1 MRAVLVVN
9 PRATSMSPQVAD
21 VIVRAL
27 SRGIDLEVVPT
38 RERGHGATIARHAAE
53 RGAQAVIALG
63 GDGIANEALNGLLQD
78 GPAPD
83 GPVLA
88 VVPGG
93 SANVLARALG
103 FPADAVEATSLVRDS
118 LLAGSTRLI
127 GVGEVRAR
135 EEDGGELR
143 RWFAVNAGLGLDAE
157 IIAAMDAQR
166 RTGKR
171 ATPARYLATTLRQ
184 YAVETDR
191 RHPALEVSR
200 AGGEPPVPVFLAL
213 VQNTAPWTYFGPWPI
228 DACPGASFDA
238 GLDLFAM
245 RSLRAHAT
253 AAAAQRLITRGRLG
267 TTPRSALTWHDQA
280 AFELR
285 ARRPV
290 PLQLDGEHLGAV
302 TWAAFRSVPRAIR
315 VAVPAP
321 EREIGHL

>member
-27 SRGIDLEVVPT
+27 SRGIDLDVVPT
-38 RERGHGATIARHAAE
+38 QERGHGAVIARHAAE
-53 RGAQAVIALG
+53 RGAEAVIALG
-63 GDGIANEALNGLLQD
+63 GDGIANEVLNGLLANGPLGD
-78 GPAPD
+78 GS

-93 SANVLARALG
+93 SANVLARTLG
-103 FPADAVEATSLVRDS
+103 FPADAVEATSLVRDA
-118 LLAGSTRLI
+118 LLAGSARVI
-127 GVGEVRAR
+127 GVGEVRAQ
-135 EEDGGELR
+135 EDGVGELR

-157 IIAAMDAQR
+157 IIAAMDDQR
-166 RTGKR
+166 RTGKK

-184 YAVETDR
+184 YAVDTDR

-200 AGGEPPVPVFLAL
+200 PGGEPPVPVFLAL

-245 RSLRAHAT
+245 RSLRVHAT

-267 TTPRSALTWHDQA
+267 TTPRSALTWHDQT
-280 AFELR
+280 AFALR
-285 ARRPV
+285 AHRPV

-302 TWAAFRSVPRAIR
+302 TEAAFRSVPRAVK
-315 VAVPAP
+315 VAVLSVDP
-321 EREIGHL
+321 